1 MVVSLSFG
9 AGAADHGNCIL
20 GVAAAFY
27 AMDCVSDTKRK
38 KQLTNRSIGAII
50 VEHLRTGRESAA
62 GLKNFLRKVKKVL
75 DLLENVCYINQAVGD
90 GGVKNREAECTL

>member
-1 MVVSLSFG
+1 
-9 AGAADHGNCIL
+9 
-20 GVAAAFY
+20 
-27 AMDCVSDTKRK
+27 MDCVSDEKRK
-38 KQLTNRSIGAII
+38 KQLTNRGGGDII
-50 VEHLRTGRESAA
+50 TEHLRTGRESAA